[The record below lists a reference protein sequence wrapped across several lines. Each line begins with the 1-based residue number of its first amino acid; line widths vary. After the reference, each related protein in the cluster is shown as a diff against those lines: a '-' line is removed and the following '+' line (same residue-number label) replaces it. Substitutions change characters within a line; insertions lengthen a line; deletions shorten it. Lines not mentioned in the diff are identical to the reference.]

1 VLTASRGSGF
11 SPEPYQGI
19 LLALVVLSYSLQY
32 LAYAYIYGKIFA
44 RLQHTNSKVE
54 VLDDLYISNLY
65 TPIVMMLLVVVVSWV
80 GLVVQFLQGLDNVVS
95 ILVVCDI
102 SSAVASY

>member
-1 VLTASRGSGF
+1 
-11 SPEPYQGI
+11 
-19 LLALVVLSYSLQY
+19 
-32 LAYAYIYGKIFA
+32 
-44 RLQHTNSKVE
+44 VE

-80 GLVVQFLQGLDNVVS
+80 GLVVQFLHGLDNVVS
-95 ILVVCDI
+95 ILVVCEI